1 MIAAII
7 LAPQNHCYNIGMVVG
22 LIIGGIIIGV
32 AVIVIAIYFFLQK
45 FTLQLTRANETQ
57 RKSSKE
63 EIESGVKG
71 ILDANSKLLKETIK
85 GLESQLEGTRKD
97 NGSLR
102 EQNAA
107 IREQLSLAAKSTQEL
122 QVSTES
128 LKNLLANNRLRGEW
142 GEQVAEDL
150 LLAAGFVEKMNYIKQ
165 KTTAQGRPDFTIL
178 LPDGY
183 KLNVDAKFPFD
194 DLIKYQE
201 AKDSTEK
208 QRALRAFN
216 ASIKQKIKDITNKDY
231 IDPEN
236 QTLDFVIMFIPNEM
250 IFSFVYEKLPE
261 IQTYASE
268 RKVVLT
274 GPFGFTA
281 VLRMILQA
289 HKNFHHE
296 KGLMEI
302 LGLISK
308 FQEEYDRFGESVEK
322 LGRQIDTVKTT
333 YLEVEGTR
341 SRQLTRVVR
350 QIGEHSENSI
360 KEETHKLL

>member
-1 MIAAII
+1 M
-7 LAPQNHCYNIGMVVG
+7 LVG
-22 LIIGGIIIGV
+22 VIIGSVVLIVVLISV
-32 AVIVIAIYFFLQK
+32 AFYFFGQK
-45 FTLQLTRANETQ
+45 FILQLTNLNSEQ
-57 RKSSKE
+57 RKGHKE
-63 EIESGVKG
+63 EIESSVKG
-71 ILDANSKLLKETIK
+71 IVDNQEKFLAEIIRNLEKQ
-85 GLESQLEGTRKD
+85 LESGQKGVVDLKT
-97 NGSLR
+97 
-102 EQNAA
+102 QNAA
-107 IREQLSLAAKSTQEL
+107 IREQLANTAKITEGL

-150 LLAAGFVEKMNYIKQ
+150 LMAAGFVEKLNYIKQ
-165 KTTAQGRPDFTIL
+165 KSTAQGRPDFTIL

-201 AKDSTEK
+201 AKEDADK
-208 QRALRAFN
+208 NRVLRSFS
-216 ASIKQKIKDITNKDY
+216 ASVKQKIKDVTSKDY

-236 QTLDFVIMFIPNEM
+236 QTLDFVIVFIPNEM

-261 IQTYASE
+261 IQSFSNE

-302 LGLISK
+302 L
-308 FQEEYDRFGESVEK
+308 
-322 LGRQIDTVKTT
+322 
-333 YLEVEGTR
+333 
-341 SRQLTRVVR
+341 
-350 QIGEHSENSI
+350 
-360 KEETHKLL
+360 

>member
-1 MIAAII
+1 MI
-7 LAPQNHCYNIGMVVG
+7 VG
-22 LIIGGIIIGV
+22 LIIVGVLLTIGV
-32 AVIVIAIYFFLQK
+32 TVGAIYFFGQK
-45 FTLQLTRANETQ
+45 FMLQLTNANNEQ
-57 RKSSKE
+57 RKSSRE

-71 ILDANSKLLKETIK
+71 ILQDNHKLLATITK
-85 GLESQLEGTRKD
+85 GLESQLENSRKD
-97 NGSLR
+97 VGDLKT
-102 EQNAA
+102 QNAA
-107 IREQLSLAAKSTQEL
+107 IREQLSATAKATEGL
-122 QVSTES
+122 QLSTEG

-150 LLAAGFVEKMNYIKQ
+150 LLAAGFVEKLNFIKQ
-165 KTTAQGRPDFTIL
+165 KTTTQGRPDFTIL

-201 AKDSTEK
+201 AKDDAEK
-208 QRALRAFN
+208 SRALRAFS
-216 ASIKQKIKDITNKDY
+216 ASIKQKIKEVSSKDY

-250 IFSFVYEKLPE
+250 IFSFVYEKLPD
-261 IQTYASE
+261 IQSYSSE

-308 FQEEYDRFGESVEK
+308 FQEEYEKFGESVER

-350 QIGEHSENSI
+350 QISDHSQNNLESAKNE
-360 KEETHKLL
+360 KTKLL

>member
-1 MIAAII
+1 MIVGFSIAGAII
-7 LAPQNHCYNIGMVVG
+7 G
-22 LIIGGIIIGV
+22 LII
-32 AVIVIAIYFFLQK
+32 IVGAIYIFIQK
-45 FTLQLTRANETQ
+45 FTLQLTKANDEQ
-57 RKSSKE
+57 RKNSNQ
-63 EIESGVKG
+63 EIESGVKNM
-71 ILDANSKLLKETIK
+71 LDNYHKLLAQATK
-85 GLESQLEGTRKD
+85 GLEKEIESTRRDTGDLKT
-97 NGSLR
+97 
-102 EQNAA
+102 QNAA
-107 IREQLSLAAKSTQEL
+107 IREQLSATAKATEGL
-122 QVSTES
+122 QLSTEG

-150 LLAAGFVEKMNYIKQ
+150 LQAAGFVEKLNYIKQ
-165 KTTAQGRPDFTIL
+165 KTTTQGRPDFTIL

-194 DLIKYQE
+194 DLMKYQE
-201 AKDSTEK
+201 AKEPAEK
-208 QRALRAFN
+208 TRALRAFN
-216 ASIKQKIKDITNKDY
+216 TSVKQKIKDITSKDY

-236 QTLDFVIMFIPNEM
+236 QTLDFVVMFIPNEM

-261 IQTYASE
+261 IQSYSSE

-308 FQEEYDRFGESVEK
+308 FQDEYERFGESVDK
-322 LGRQIDTVKTT
+322 LGRQIEMVKNT
-333 YLEVEGTR
+333 YIEVEGTR

-350 QIGEHSENSI
+350 QISEHSQN
-360 KEETHKLL
+360 KLEDDKKVTLELKD